1 MCVLLCAAR
10 SMYYKKKNLAAAT
23 LIGRECKQ
31 GRNYVQG
38 WGAQGRHYSLI
49 RGFKWTPWLPQKK
62 KKKIIYV
69 KFFFGLLLYFNLF
82 LNIFSCTP
90 WLKSC
95 TLLLQVFSTL
105 RVKST
110 YMWIVSVILFYKFI
124 LYMCECV

>member
-49 RGFKWTPWLPQKK
+49 RGFIYFPKK
-62 KKKIIYV
+62 KKIIIIYV
-69 KFFFGLLLYFNLF
+69 KFFFGLVLYFNLF

-90 WLKSC
+90 
-95 TLLLQVFSTL
+95 
-105 RVKST
+105 
-110 YMWIVSVILFYKFI
+110 
-124 LYMCECV
+124 